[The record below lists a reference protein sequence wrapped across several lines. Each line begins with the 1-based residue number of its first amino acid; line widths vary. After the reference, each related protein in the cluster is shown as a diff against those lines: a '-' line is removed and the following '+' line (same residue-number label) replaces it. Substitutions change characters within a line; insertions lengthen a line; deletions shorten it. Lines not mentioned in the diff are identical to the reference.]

1 MLVFGAIRLHSIGV
15 FGSSNANKKKN
26 LINEENPQ
34 QQLEWDDSG
43 LNIIENPLET
53 FEVDCFFVKLS
64 KIIVKIYLLLGK

>member
-1 MLVFGAIRLHSIGV
+1 MCAFGMGFLLVFGAIRLHSIWV

-26 LINEENPQ
+26 LINEENP

-53 FEVDCFFVKLS
+53 FEVNIFFFFF
-64 KIIVKIYLLLGK
+64 GG